1 MRLKKLKIKNFR
13 GVGTGVNGD
22 GVEVEF
28 DSNNI
33 IFICG
38 ENNAGKSTILEA
50 YDMLVTASRKAK
62 LNDFH
67 GKDTSKP
74 IEIEAWIQAETED
87 DRENKA
93 LAKLWD
99 VEGIAK
105 VKKKWLCEEGTG
117 TKETKDP
124 EKGWITGG
132 AGGMDSLL
140 QNACPTPV
148 WIRGSTAP
156 EEILALLQ
164 SLVQETILKAL
175 SRESVYLNAIE
186 AVEKL
191 EKEITESKYSQ
202 QIQKNLN
209 LALSEVF
216 PSLKFLLGSE
226 GNTNISELF
235 KKSTVVSIQQDGK
248 PAMDFMTHGHGVRR
262 QFIVSALRG
271 LAKQLEEIKKTAKQ
285 RKAHN
290 FEFDSEISRDIEQ
303 EIIGVKSRILLIEE
317 PELYLHPEAIR
328 CIRDLIYELGNDSEF
343 QILAAT
349 HAPIM
354 VDLSKPHTT
363 LVRAYVN
370 ENQVNELHQVSHD
383 LFTPDERDCMKML
396 NYFNPHVCE
405 AFFNDKVV
413 LVEGDTEAVAIR
425 AIMARMVSKGLASE
439 SVHVVN
445 CGTKNNIPFFQKVL
459 THFKIPHWVLH
470 DVDSKID
477 KNGDKNTAWTLN
489 EKIWAAIEYSKS
501 NNVNATRFTFESEF
515 ETGHGYK
522 YKSQLGKPYSAF
534 LESQQWGLDDRS
546 KQSIKYL
553 RFILGIDKI
562 DEIPHTQDYLET
574 LVEMR

>member
-13 GVGTGVNGD
+13 GIGTGADGD

-67 GKDTSKP
+67 GKDISKP
-74 IEIEAWIQAETED
+74 IEIEAWVQAETEV
-87 DRENKA
+87 DREHKA
-93 LAKLWD
+93 LTKLWD
-99 VEGIAK
+99 EEGIAK
-105 VKKKWLCEEGTG
+105 VRKKWLSEDAVGS
-117 TKETKDP
+117 KETKDP
-124 EKGWITGG
+124 LKEWSNGG
-132 AGGMDSLL
+132 AGGMDTLL

-164 SLVQETILKAL
+164 SLVQETILKSL
-175 SRESVYLNAIE
+175 SSEPVYLEAIK

-191 EKEITESKYSQ
+191 EKEITDSKYSQ
-202 QIQKNLN
+202 QIQQNLN

-235 KKSTVVSIQQDGK
+235 KKSTVVSIGQDGK
-248 PAMDFMTHGHGVRR
+248 PEMDFMTHGHGVRR
-262 QFIVSALRG
+262 QFIISALRG

-290 FEFDSEISRDIEQ
+290 FEFDRGTNKDQ
-303 EIIGVKSRILLIEE
+303 EHIAVKSRILLIEE

-328 CIRDLIYELGNDSEF
+328 CIRDLIYTLGNDSEF

-363 LVRAYVN
+363 LVRACVN
-370 ENQVNELHQVSHD
+370 KDQINELHQVSHD
-383 LFTPDERDCMKML
+383 LFTPDERDCIKML

-425 AIMARMVSKGLASE
+425 ALMARMVASGLANK

-445 CGTKNNIPFFQKVL
+445 CGTKNNIPFFQKIL

-470 DVDSKID
+470 DVDSKTD
-477 KNGDKNTAWTLN
+477 KNGGKNSAWTLN
-489 EKIWAAIEYSKS
+489 EKIWEAIIRAKS
-501 NNVNATRFTFESEF
+501 ENVDATRFTFESEF
-515 ETGHGYK
+515 ETGNGYK
-522 YKSQLGKPYSAF
+522 YNKQLGKPYSAF
-534 LESQQWGLDDRS
+534 LECQNWELDDLT

-553 RFILGIDKI
+553 RFILGIDSI
-562 DEIPHTQDYLET
+562 DGELHCQDYLET
-574 LVEMR
+574 LVETRAN

>member
-13 GVGTGVNGD
+13 GIGIGAEGD

-50 YDMLVTASRKAK
+50 YDMLVTANRKAK

-67 GKDTSKP
+67 EKNMSKP
-74 IEIEAWIQAETED
+74 IEIEAWVQAETD
-87 DRENKA
+87 SDREHKA

-99 VEGIAK
+99 ADGVAK
-105 VKKKWLCEEGTG
+105 VRKKWLSEDAVGA
-117 TKETKDP
+117 KETKDP
-124 EKGWITGG
+124 LKGWNTGG
-132 AGGMDSLL
+132 AGGMDTLL

-175 SRESVYLNAIE
+175 SSKPVYLNAIE

-191 EKEITESKYSQ
+191 EKEITESKYSK

-226 GNTNISELF
+226 GNTNIYELF
-235 KKSTVVSIQQDGK
+235 KKSTVVSIEQDGK

-290 FEFDSEISRDIEQ
+290 FEFDTEISNDQSKRE
-303 EIIGVKSRILLIEE
+303 VKSRILLIEE

-363 LVRAYVN
+363 LVRACVN
-370 ENQVNELHQVSHD
+370 ENKVNELHQVSHD

-425 AIMARMVSKGLASE
+425 AIMTRMISAGLADE

-445 CGTKNNIPFFQKVL
+445 CGTKNNIPFFQRVL
-459 THFKIPHWVLH
+459 THFKISHWVLH
-470 DVDSKID
+470 DVDSRTD
-477 KNGDKNTAWTLN
+477 KNGDKNSAWTLN
-489 EKIWAAIEYSKS
+489 EKIWEAIEYSKS
-501 NNVNATRFTFESEF
+501 KNVNATRFTFESEF
-515 ETGHGYK
+515 ETGNGYK
-522 YKSQLGKPYSAF
+522 YRSSLGKPYSAF
-534 LESQQWGLDDRS
+534 LECQEWELDDLT

-553 RFILGIDKI
+553 RFILGIDSI
-562 DEIPHTQDYLET
+562 DDELHSQDYLET